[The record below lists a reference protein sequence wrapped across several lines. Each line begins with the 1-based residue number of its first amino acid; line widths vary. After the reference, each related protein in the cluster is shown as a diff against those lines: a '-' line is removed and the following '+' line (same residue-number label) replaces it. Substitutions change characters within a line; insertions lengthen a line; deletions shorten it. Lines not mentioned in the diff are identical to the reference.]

1 MLPTKPPSV
10 TQATAHFTRHTASQ
24 YMLKHQDDFL
34 PFLPS
39 ITGEDSAGANDDGEL
54 STKEFRKYC
63 KLVAETGEWGGEPEV
78 STT

>member
-1 MLPTKPPSV
+1 VLIRIPLCF
-10 TQATAHFTRHTASQ
+10 QATNPLFTRRTASE
-24 YMLKHQDDFL
+24 YMLAHRDDFL

-54 STKEFRKYC
+54 TTKEFQKYC

-78 STT
+78 SVT